1 MSRLLPYLLA
11 VLLALGAVAP
21 AAAGAQSGDAGDTN
35 AAQAVNTED
44 GSSLFDFAFDIRRV
58 AGDTVDQTNVAVA
71 YANCEN
77 CQTVAVAIQIV
88 LVTTDPKVITPT
100 NVAVAVN
107 EGCTT
112 CSTVA
117 AAYQF
122 VYGNGGP
129 VRFTKEGRERI
140 NDIRKTLRELKKDF
154 EDGELTT
161 DEVRAEITRL
171 SAEIRDVLKTELV
184 PAGKGRGDDDDE
196 GDDDGEGRADTPTP
210 GGSSDDEARPESGP
224 GSGGGESDAEGT
236 RTTPESGTQTTP
248 SPTAPRTPA
257 APENGGASTTTPQT
271 QPAPAPTS
279 P

>member
-1 MSRLLPYLLA
+1 MSRLLPHLLA

-107 EGCTT
+107 EGCDT
-112 CSTVA
+112 CSTLA

-184 PAGKGRGDDDDE
+184 PAGKGRGGDGDDE
-196 GDDDGEGRADTPTP
+196 GEGRTDAPTP
-210 GGSSDDEARPESGP
+210 GGSPDDEARPDSGP
-224 GSGGGESDAEGT
+224 GSGGGEPEAERKGA
-236 RTTPESGTQTTP
+236 TPESGTQTTP
-248 SPTAPRTPA
+248 SPTTPRPPA
-257 APENGGASTTTPQT
+257 APENGGGSTTTPQT
-271 QPAPAPTS
+271 QNAPAPTS

>member
-1 MSRLLPYLLA
+1 VPRLLAYLLA
-11 VLLALGAVAP
+11 TLIALGGLAP
-21 AAAGAQSGDAGDTN
+21 AAALAQSGDTN

-44 GSSLFDFAFDIRRV
+44 GSSLFDFAFKIRRV

-71 YANCEN
+71 YANCES

-88 LVTTDPKVITPT
+88 LVTTDPKVVTPT

-107 EGCTT
+107 EECTT
-112 CSTVA
+112 CSTLA

-129 VRFTKEGRERI
+129 VRFTPEGRKRI
-140 NDIRKTLRELKKDF
+140 NDARKTLGELKKDF
-154 EDGELTT
+154 EDGSLTT

-171 SAEIRDVLKTELV
+171 TDEVRDILKTELV
-184 PAGKGRGDDDDE
+184 PVGRGRDDGDEKGKEE
-196 GDDDGEGRADTPTP
+196 GDAEAPTP
-210 GGSSDDEARPESGP
+210 GGARD
-224 GSGGGESDAEGT
+224 GGERLEPLPGTEEDPDPGRT
-236 RTTPESGTQTTP
+236 RTTPESSPDTTP
-248 SPTAPRTPA
+248 
-257 APENGGASTTTPQT
+257 STTTPRTPSPPEDGGEATTTPET